1 MQKINKIYEL
11 FAEEAYNNAVE
22 CRIDIPVH
30 IDKSMPI
37 YLQKWDTLHPLF
49 SCFQNDENGNQNET
63 LVTISFK
70 EPLNLEPVAPP
81 SFNFLFWIERPEG
94 EDMYVFKYIE
104 CGSVTPL
111 PSLDLAFDDSTKI
124 ALNIANSEQLS
135 KRLSDCY
142 VFDAG
147 KYKLLFLKAW
157 QNGSQNWNIYGFK
170 NGKEKDTPRYIDVT
184 LAENA
189 QKENVRLVKKE
200 VYHSHVFFPTQFDEI
215 EILAYEK
222 VSFVDI
228 GQAKEAHDALI
239 NKEHKGDALM
249 ALWEEYSKIELEVA
263 REQSDE
269 LGKIEYRFCGKPKNG
284 VVRVALSVSPEQAS
298 MLYRLSQTEQ
308 QFHLVCDK
316 AQPPIVTMTKFSPT
330 TREAEFEDELYRLP
344 SSGVIELSLLG
355 DEIVNKRRTQALKQ
369 LFKGR
374 TVVLQNLLFAIEDEA
389 DKMFEDSHKPISAW
403 SRKTER
409 FLREKFGIEKLTK
422 NQEEAV
428 EIALNNRKDITIIQG
443 PPGTGKTTVV
453 AAICH
458 RLLELAGNDNK
469 EAAVKTILASAF
481 QNDTIEH
488 LASKI
493 YTHGLPTVKVGK
505 KKTKGLKAE
514 ERFIADFEKDLQ
526 AEIVARGGDNS
537 TRVSVTLNDLAS
549 QFSKEKNV
557 DEIMERLAD
566 ILPEDSPIPNISF
579 DGLRDI
585 KSAMRSFCR
594 RNDRDISLVESMPI
608 TADDYNFGNAVGI
621 FTDILMAE
629 FELSEDQ
636 SKALENAPELNPSE
650 EELSNYKAIKEDLLT
665 KLLEKKRQA
674 ETSYY
679 NDILLWI
686 NEAAINARHYEE
698 TNYENEDEFI
708 CSVLSDLKNDLRPGN
723 AAYIRKSLQEYG
735 ETVAAT
741 NQLAGSKEMKDFEHI
756 KNVILEE
763 AARSN
768 PLDLLIPMVKA
779 EDRIIMVGD
788 QNQLPHLLET
798 DIAER
803 SLALI
808 ENVDEKKEKRK
819 LYEQS
824 LFGIIYDNVKKGKRT
839 RCITLNEQFR
849 MHPTI
854 GEFISN
860 TYYKDPIT
868 GKGKLMPGSD
878 ALYDTKQHHLTLPW
892 AKDKTMIFCDV
903 SGNVP
908 ESKGQSKCRPVE
920 AERIMSILGEL
931 RKDPEFKNLSVG
943 IITFYSK
950 QVATLFEEAAKP
962 ENGYAIKDKDG
973 YSIHPSYRT
982 LDGDKEK
989 LRIGSVDSFQG
1000 KEFDIVILSTVR
1012 SNSQSREDGNE
1023 KKVFGFLTLKNRLN
1037 VAFSRAQKLVIVVG
1051 DSNMF
1056 EDNFAQKYVPGLHE
1070 FCTNITKESY
1080 GNRI

>member
-11 FAEEAYNNAVE
+11 FAEEAYNNAID
-22 CRIDIPVH
+22 CRIDTPVY

-37 YLQKWDTLHPLF
+37 YLQKWDSLHPLF
-49 SCFQNDENGNQNET
+49 SCLQEDENGNQKEE
-63 LVTISFK
+63 LVTITFK
-70 EPLNLEPVAPP
+70 EPMALEPIEPP
-81 SFNFLFWIERPEG
+81 SFNFLFWLEKTES
-94 EDMYVFKYIE
+94 EDNYTFKYIE

-111 PSLDLAFDDSTKI
+111 PHLDLAFDDSTKI
-124 ALNIANSEQLS
+124 ALNLANSDQLS
-135 KRLSDCY
+135 KRIKDCY

-170 NGKEKDTPRYIDVT
+170 NGKEKDTPRYIDVS
-184 LAENA
+184 LAENDK
-189 QKENVRLVKKE
+189 KEYVRLVKKE
-200 VYHSHVFFPTQFDEI
+200 VHHGHVFFPTQFDEI
-215 EILAYEK
+215 EILAYEDINI
-222 VSFVDI
+222 VDV

-269 LGKIEYRFCGKPKNG
+269 LGKIEYHFCSKPKNG
-284 VVRVALSVSPEQAS
+284 IVRLALSVSPEQVS

-316 AQPPIVTMTKFSPT
+316 QQPPIVTMTKFNPS

-374 TVVLQNLLFAIEDEA
+374 TIVLQNLLFAIEDEA
-389 DKMFEDSHKPISAW
+389 DKMFEDNHKPISAW
-403 SRKTER
+403 SKKRER
-409 FLREKFGIEKLTK
+409 FLREKFNIEKLTK

-458 RLLELAGNDNK
+458 RLLELAGNKNK

-505 KKTKGLKAE
+505 KKTNGLKAE
-514 ERFIADFEKDLQ
+514 ERFIADFEKYLQ
-526 AEIVARGGDNS
+526 EEILTHGGGE
-537 TRVSVTLNDLAS
+537 TIKVSEMLNNLAS
-549 QFSKEKNV
+549 QFSKEENV
-557 DEIMERLAD
+557 DEIMERVAE
-566 ILPEDSPIPNISF
+566 ILPEETPIPNISF
-579 DGLRDI
+579 EKLREI
-585 KSAMRSFCR
+585 KSAMRSFSR
-594 RNDRDISLVESMPI
+594 KNDRDISLVDSMPI
-608 TADDYNFGNAVGI
+608 TVDDYNFGNAIGV
-621 FTDILMAE
+621 FSDILMAE
-629 FELSEDQ
+629 FEMSEDYV
-636 SKALENAPELNPSE
+636 KVLEDAPELNPSE
-650 EELSNYKAIKEDLLT
+650 EELANFKAIKEALLVM
-665 KLLEKKRQA
+665 LFEKKRQA
-674 ETSYY
+674 ETAYI
-679 NDILLWI
+679 NEVLLWL
-686 NEAAINARHYEE
+686 NDAALNARHYEE

-708 CSVLSDLKNDLRPGN
+708 CSVLSDLKNDLHGN
-723 AAYIRKSLQEYG
+723 TAYIRQSLQEYG

-824 LFGIIYDNVKKGKRT
+824 LFGIIYDNVLKGKKT

-849 MHPTI
+849 MHPSI
-854 GEFISN
+854 GDFISN

-868 GKGKLMPGSD
+868 GKGKLKPGSD
-878 ALYDTKQHHLTLPW
+878 TLYETKLHHLALPW

-903 SGNVP
+903 SGDKP
-908 ESKGQSKCRPVE
+908 ESKGQSKSRQAE
-920 AERIMSILGEL
+920 AEKIMSLLGEL

-950 QVATLFEEAAKP
+950 QVTTLFEEAAKP

-973 YSIHPSYRT
+973 YSIHPAYRT
-982 LDGDKEK
+982 MDGDKEK

-1051 DSNMF
+1051 DSGMY
-1056 EDNFAQKYVPGLHE
+1056 EDSFAQKYVPGLHE
-1070 FCTNITKESY
+1070 FYTNITKQPY